1 MSGLQC
7 ARLTLINFQ
16 KKRQESGLASG
27 SVVLVSGMIFHASC
41 PIRMILF
48 PYLTKKT
55 LKPSFSNNSTYYLI
69 LLQDQNLSLSFPIVR
84 CHLISRTKISR
95 PAPVAIIARCPLSS
109 SREDEDIKTCTC
121 RYHCTLSVVKTCTYR
136 YHCPLSVVI

>member
-1 MSGLQC
+1 MSALQG

-16 KKRQESGLASG
+16 KERQESGLASG
-27 SVVLVSGMIFHASC
+27 SVVLIAKVSGMIFHPSC

-48 PYLTKKT
+48 PYLTKET
-55 LKPSFSNNSTYYLI
+55 LKPSFCNNSTYYLI
-69 LLQDQNLSLSFPIVR
+69 LLQDQNLSLSLPIVR

-109 SREDEDIKTCTC
+109 NLEDEDIKTCTC
-121 RYHCTLSVVKTCTYR
+121 RYHC
-136 YHCPLSVVI
+136 PLSVVI